1 MFSLSLFYGFTL
13 YGNIFLDNV
22 TYLPY
27 YVIVTKRKEVYA
39 MNFLSKLDALMADK
53 ELNKRQLATESGIPY
68 TTIVNWYKR
77 GYDNMSLSNFKILCD
92 FFNVTMD
99 SLARDDV
106 EELEKRVPKRNGI
119 HISKEEEFLVTC
131 YREADS
137 LDKELALRALHVRE
151 KWGAEKMA

>member
-1 MFSLSLFYGFTL
+1 MFSLSLFYAFTL

-53 ELNKRQLATESGIPY
+53 ELSKRQLAIESGIPY

-77 GYDNMSLSNFKILCD
+77 GYGLYTFVKKGMPKKWHKIPFCK
-92 FFNVTMD
+92 N
-99 SLARDDV
+99 
-106 EELEKRVPKRNGI
+106 
-119 HISKEEEFLVTC
+119 
-131 YREADS
+131 
-137 LDKELALRALHVRE
+137 
-151 KWGAEKMA
+151 

>member
-1 MFSLSLFYGFTL
+1 MFSLSLFSFFTL
-13 YGNIFLDNV
+13 YGNIFLDNAI
-22 TYLPY
+22 YLPY

-53 ELNKRQLATESGIPY
+53 ELNKRQLANESGIPY

-151 KWGAEKMA
+151 KGDTEKMA